1 MSERN
6 KVNYAEERNGSEP
19 EAETLV
25 EKLEKKKEN
34 NADNDTGNNDELDKL
49 RWEMALRTKKT
60 REVVTRLNQEVE
72 ALREEMMEQFTGIKD
87 ALERMPEDVAKAL
100 EQALAEKEKLDRH
113 SGDTRVPKGIMAEI
127 ERWMIRT
134 TRANLGIREPRGQ
147 EHTVNDAI
155 GRARESVGEIWE
167 TWRENFGREMR
178 SDIARL
184 IKQEIR
190 PGSVD
195 RPAGNGKTFKS
206 QNQK

>member
-1 MSERN
+1 MG
-6 KVNYAEERNGSEP
+6 NGSEN
-19 EAETLV
+19 EENQGGSNETQSGSRGP
-25 EKLEKKKEN
+25 KGG
-34 NADNDTGNNDELDKL
+34 DDGT
-49 RWEMALRTKKT
+49 
-60 REVVTRLNQEVE
+60 
-72 ALREEMMEQFTGIKD
+72 IHKD

-195 RPAGNGKTFKS
+195 RPAGNGKTFRS